1 MDKVGK
7 GTDDTVGIGAFTGNG
22 VVRHQPKH
30 ELSTSFHCVD
40 DPASYNEVLYGVP
53 GDDAAKQHRTSSNDR

>member
-1 MDKVGK
+1 MSSNHLDNNHEKS
-7 GTDDTVGIGAFTGNG
+7 
-22 VVRHQPKH
+22 PSCLH
-30 ELSTSFHCVD
+30 ELSTSFHFVD